1 VHVTTLLVL
10 MLVALAVPVVR
21 VAAKTQQTG
30 RVVRVGILSSSRP
43 QLHQRPGGFFDGL
56 RELGWIEGQNI
67 TFDVRSAEDRPARLP
82 DLAAELV
89 RLKVDVIMAFGPYAS
104 HSAKEATQTIPIVF
118 LAADPVG
125 RSSSR

>member
-1 VHVTTLLVL
+1 

-21 VAAKTQQTG
+21 VAAAETQQTG

-67 TFDVRSAEDRPARLP
+67 TFEVRSAEDRPARLP

-104 HSAKEATQTIPIVF
+104 HSAKFELLVNMKTAKTLGVPIPSS
-118 LAADPVG
+118 LLLRADHVVE
-125 RSSSR
+125 